1 MSSYVTPV
9 HDGLREEPL
18 FQLEGLTKVFGKGEE
33 KVTALQDVNLTIRA
47 GEIFGIIGLSG
58 AGKSTLIR
66 CLNLLERPSDGKV
79 IFRGVDLQ
87 TLSKKE
93 LLKERQ
99 KIGMIFQSF
108 NLLQQRTSLEN
119 IRFPLEI
126 SGMEKSKATARARE
140 MLELVGL
147 PEKEKAYPSELSGGQ
162 QQRVAIARALASDP
176 DVLLC
181 DEATS
186 ALDPATTKS
195 ILDLLKSI
203 NETLG
208 VTIVIIT
215 HEMSVVQ
222 AICHRVA
229 VIDTSIAE
237 VGEVE
242 KVFRRPTSRIAR
254 ELIFPKGELLER
266 LQGNNYLRV
275 VFDGTAANE
284 PIIANMTLAC
294 QTPVSILSA
303 DSRNIDGI
311 AYGQMIIQIP
321 EDEQDK
327 EKIISYLI
335 SRGVTVEEV
344 TEDTAQ
350 NGFSKE
356 GVK

>member
-147 PEKEKAYPSELSGGQ
+147 PEKEKAYPSELG
-162 QQRVAIARALASDP
+162 R
-176 DVLLC
+176 
-181 DEATS
+181 
-186 ALDPATTKS
+186 
-195 ILDLLKSI
+195 
-203 NETLG
+203 
-208 VTIVIIT
+208 
-215 HEMSVVQ
+215 
-222 AICHRVA
+222 
-229 VIDTSIAE
+229 
-237 VGEVE
+237 
-242 KVFRRPTSRIAR
+242 
-254 ELIFPKGELLER
+254 
-266 LQGNNYLRV
+266 
-275 VFDGTAANE
+275 TAA
-284 PIIANMTLAC
+284 ARRHC
-294 QTPVSILSA
+294 QSA
-303 DSRNIDGI
+303 G
-311 AYGQMIIQIP
+311 
-321 EDEQDK
+321 E
-327 EKIISYLI
+327 
-335 SRGVTVEEV
+335 
-344 TEDTAQ
+344 
-350 NGFSKE
+350 
-356 GVK
+356 

>member
-1 MSSYVTPV
+1 M
-9 HDGLREEPL
+9 
-18 FQLEGLTKVFGKGEE
+18 
-33 KVTALQDVNLTIRA
+33 
-47 GEIFGIIGLSG
+47 
-58 AGKSTLIR
+58 
-66 CLNLLERPSDGKV
+66 
-79 IFRGVDLQ
+79 
-87 TLSKKE
+87 
-93 LLKERQ
+93 
-99 KIGMIFQSF
+99 
-108 NLLQQRTSLEN
+108 
-119 IRFPLEI
+119 
-126 SGMEKSKATARARE
+126 
-140 MLELVGL
+140 
-147 PEKEKAYPSELSGGQ
+147 
-162 QQRVAIARALASDP
+162 
-176 DVLLC
+176 LLC

-327 EKIISYLI
+327 EKSSAI
-335 SRGVTVEEV
+335 
-344 TEDTAQ
+344 
-350 NGFSKE
+350 
-356 GVK
+356 